1 MILRSVKIEGR
12 LALKGLK
19 GGTAPLMRGA
29 GPVVHTHPRVRKG
42 PNLSRLDGL
51 KVRQLDEP
59 HLPLARR
66 RGA

>member
-1 MILRSVKIEGR
+1 
-12 LALKGLK
+12 
-19 GGTAPLMRGA
+19 
-29 GPVVHTHPRVRKG
+29 VRKG

>member
-1 MILRSVKIEGR
+1 MILRAVR
-12 LALKGLK
+12 LEDRLVLKGLK

-42 PNLSRLDGL
+42 PNLSRLEGL

-59 HLPLARR
+59 LLPLARR